1 MTPGLPDSARDAE
14 ASTKEKRVGCLCVS
28 SFAPLPTPRPM
39 AHPRLQESFS
49 GSLCWAR
56 GSRRTYGADF
66 LGTEELLKQPPRP
79 KGSTWGDEP
88 TSGGLRP
95 VDKCWE
101 STSGKSRSTVL
112 RTEMQ
117 AHSDPYEGSLS
128 FCGPGFRSRRSQMTG
143 VRRALS
149 RQQAAGPAVGRMSIL
164 D

>member
-1 MTPGLPDSARDAE
+1 MQKPAQKR
-14 ASTKEKRVGCLCVS
+14 RVGCLRVS
-28 SFAPLPTPRPM
+28 SFAPLPTPRPL

-49 GSLCWAR
+49 GSLSWAR

-79 KGSTWGDEP
+79 EGSSWGDEP

-95 VDKCWE
+95 VDKRWE

-112 RTEMQ
+112 RIEMQ
-117 AHSDPYEGSLS
+117 AHSDPCGGSLS
-128 FCGPGFRSRRSQMTG
+128 FRGQGFRSRRCQMTG